1 MVSIL
6 NEYYCLMVE
15 CIALSLLGGSWS
27 LGLFTD
33 KRFVDVR
40 DDATAGD
47 GGLDQGVQLL
57 ISTDCQLKF
66 D

>member
-27 LGLFTD
+27 LGLFAD
-33 KRFVDVR
+33 ERFVNVR

-47 GGLDQGVQLL
+47 GGLDQGV
-57 ISTDCQLKF
+57 
-66 D
+66 